1 MKKHMALVTLIV
13 VLCGCAIV
21 AFKFM
26 GDSSFKMPEKYKI
39 AIAFTTGRRVAAER
53 AKVCFYD
60 KNGDLLKQEKYKAT
74 LCDNC
79 ISFEPETGDYNL
91 FTHENVYFSN
101 GRSIH
106 NDEMDSIYKFASY
119 KGWDDVYESGYM
131 KKWKMF
137 YKHIPHGLSYEHK
150 ELGYFDILTLYNEHE
165 INNIRV
171 KKSGIMVSDDN
182 ETAIYNLVENG
193 NRIAYE
199 KISRKNSKFFIKEG
213 NIDIKGFEK
222 TEGGYY
228 LINAV
233 WSDNNLY
240 VLMGT
245 GEGENTDKYI
255 LCFEKNGD
263 DIEYKY
269 SSFVNFESMNIS
281 SNCLT
286 SDTVAVDTGKTI
298 EYYTESFVLGMIS
311 YDKNEHTFE
320 FYPYFQSDKRDIED
334 ITCEV
339 KVIENKVFILIA
351 DYNANSYTIYQ
362 KTQSS
367 ELEKIT
373 EIDKSEDLFLADFYV
388 K

>member
-1 MKKHMALVTLIV
+1 
-13 VLCGCAIV
+13 
-21 AFKFM
+21 
-26 GDSSFKMPEKYKI
+26 
-39 AIAFTTGRRVAAER
+39 
-53 AKVCFYD
+53 
-60 KNGDLLKQEKYKAT
+60 
-74 LCDNC
+74 
-79 ISFEPETGDYNL
+79 
-91 FTHENVYFSN
+91 
-101 GRSIH
+101 
-106 NDEMDSIYKFASY
+106 MDSIYKFASY

>member
-1 MKKHMALVTLIV
+1 
-13 VLCGCAIV
+13 
-21 AFKFM
+21 
-26 GDSSFKMPEKYKI
+26 
-39 AIAFTTGRRVAAER
+39 
-53 AKVCFYD
+53 
-60 KNGDLLKQEKYKAT
+60 
-74 LCDNC
+74 
-79 ISFEPETGDYNL
+79 
-91 FTHENVYFSN
+91 
-101 GRSIH
+101 
-106 NDEMDSIYKFASY
+106 
-119 KGWDDVYESGYM
+119 
-131 KKWKMF
+131 
-137 YKHIPHGLSYEHK
+137 
-150 ELGYFDILTLYNEHE
+150 
-165 INNIRV
+165 
-171 KKSGIMVSDDN
+171 MVSDDN

-233 WSDNNLY
+233 WSDNNLD

>member
-39 AIAFTTGRRVAAER
+39 AIAFTTGRRFAAER

-101 GRSIH
+101 GRSIY

-150 ELGYFDILTLYNEHE
+150 ELGYFDILTLYNGHE